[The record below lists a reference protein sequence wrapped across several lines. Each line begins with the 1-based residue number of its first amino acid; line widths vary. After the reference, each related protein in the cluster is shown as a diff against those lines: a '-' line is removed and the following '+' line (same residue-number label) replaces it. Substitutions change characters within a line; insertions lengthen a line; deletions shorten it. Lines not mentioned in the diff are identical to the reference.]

1 MDQYQ
6 YPIVSQPKRMEV
18 SLYKHQLTS
27 IYNME
32 KLEYNSKI
40 NVDNLEEIKT
50 RIGIL
55 SDLTGYGKTLS
66 VLGLIERN
74 KMVINKEEPFIVTK
88 YEGNDLICKKKVHL
102 YDILDCTLI
111 VVNPS
116 LFSQW
121 ENEVIKTDIK
131 YGIVNSKKMVD
142 DIQPQNFEIVICNSN
157 MIGHLISRFRKFCW
171 KRLIIDEPLTFK
183 ITDYNNFAFCFIWL
197 ITATPFELIN
207 NKKGLNYIFNEIFSS
222 NEILLKSVIT
232 RNPDEYVKSSFNM
245 PENIHN
251 KYYCYD
257 PMSKILKDLV
267 SPIIYEM
274 ITAGNITE
282 AFKMLGGEEKNCYS
296 LYNLI
301 KDKKHKKIK
310 ELDMQILICENK
322 ESKLKLLN
330 RKKDLES
337 QIETL
342 DNRLNE
348 VLNENCIVCYEKLND
363 PVFLPCC
370 QNIICGSCILTW
382 LKTNKKCPLCRQL
395 VELKNLIIISKDVK
409 EEEKTISKRKT
420 KPQTILDIVKKNKEG
435 KFIIFSNYD
444 ESFNTLQILFEEE
457 NISYTE
463 IKGNKDNRNKNI
475 SNYKTGNVQVLFLN
489 SKNNAAGINLEETSD
504 IILYHKM
511 SEFCETQIL
520 GRANRIGRKNKLLV
534 HHLI

>member
-1 MDQYQ
+1 MDQFQ
-6 YPIVSQPKRMEV
+6 IVSQPKRMKV
-18 SLYKHQLTS
+18 SLYNHQLTS

-32 KLEYNSKI
+32 KLEYNTRI
-40 NVDNLEEIKT
+40 NVDNLQEIKT

-66 VLGLIERN
+66 ILGLIERN
-74 KMVINKEEPFIVTK
+74 KMIINKDESFIVTK
-88 YEGNDLICKKKVHL
+88 YDGNDLICKKKVHL
-102 YDILDCTLI
+102 YDIIDCSLI

-121 ENEVIKTDIK
+121 ENELNKTEIK
-131 YGIVNSKKMVD
+131 YGLVNSKKMVD
-142 DIQPQNFEIVICNSN
+142 DIQPKNYEIILCNSN
-157 MIGHLISRFRKFCW
+157 MIGHLFARFRKFCW
-171 KRLIIDEPLTFK
+171 KRLIIDEPLSFK

-207 NKKGLNYIFNEIFSS
+207 NKKGLNYIFNELFSA
-222 NEILLKSVIT
+222 NEILLKSVII
-232 RNPDEYVKSSFNM
+232 RNPDQYVKSSFSM
-245 PENIHN
+245 PENIHL

-274 ITAGNITE
+274 ITAGNIIE
-282 AFKMLGGEEKNCYS
+282 VIKMLGGEEKSCCS
-296 LYNLI
+296 LFNLI
-301 KDKKHKKIK
+301 KDKKIKKIK

-322 ESKLKLLN
+322 ESKLKLLS
-330 RKKDLES
+330 RKKDLET

-348 VLNENCIVCYEKLND
+348 ILKENCTVCYSNLND

-382 LKTNKKCPLCRQL
+382 LKTNKTCPLCRCI
-395 VELKNLIIISKDVK
+395 VEVKNLIIISKDVK
-409 EEEKTISKRKT
+409 DDEKSQIQRKT
-420 KPQTILDIVKKNKEG
+420 KPQTVLDIVKKNKEG

-444 ESFNTLQILFEEE
+444 ESFNTLQILFGEEG
-457 NISYTE
+457 ISYTE
-463 IKGNKDNRNKNI
+463 IKGNKDSRNKNI
-475 SNYKTGNVQVLFLN
+475 LNYKTGNVQVLFLN

-511 SEFCETQIL
+511 SEYCETQIL
-520 GRANRIGRKNKLLV
+520 GRANRIGRKNKLSV